1 MFGLV
6 CAFIMMFIMFMIQGI
21 HSSRLSDFVFEN
33 VRRPLYPIDG
43 YFDRALPEEEEEEEE
58 EAVAAGGSSRL

>member
-1 MFGLV
+1 
-6 CAFIMMFIMFMIQGI
+6 MFMIQGI

-43 YFDRALPEEEEEEEE
+43 YFDRALPEEEEEEEAA
-58 EAVAAGGSSRL
+58 AVAAGGSSRL